1 MGSWQYF
8 KSLWE
13 CVVITDATL
22 NVNKEILHPNGDV
35 TWMPVNMETEV
46 EEGVYQVFNTL
57 TGLYEKCETLAQAK
71 EKYAELA
78 EKVVAHF
85 TPSPLQLEADL
96 EMVIDKLHENNKKIH
111 ASVIR
116 LDQAVQSN
124 SEQQ

>member
-1 MGSWQYF
+1 
-8 KSLWE
+8 
-13 CVVITDATL
+13 
-22 NVNKEILHPNGDV
+22 
-35 TWMPVNMETEV
+35 MPVNMETEV

-57 TGLYEKCETLAQAK
+57 TGVYEKCETLAQAK

-85 TPSPLQLEADL
+85 TPSPSPLRLEADL

-111 ASVIR
+111 ASVIL